1 MDASDEFP
9 PLALDCEVA
18 AAFVTD
24 RLELLGLQVQRSFDL
39 RTAACVS
46 HPEEAC
52 PHRGIAPCTCQLV
65 VLLVYG
71 PDGPPVSLVAHGYEQ
86 RTWFWLVRDPNQPA
100 ESSTQELV
108 RLAFAELTLPAKSV
122 RAASHAP

>member
-1 MDASDEFP
+1 MDAGSEFP
-9 PLALDCEVA
+9 PLALDCEAA

-24 RLELLGLQVQRSFDL
+24 RLELLGLQIQRSFDL

-52 PHRGIAPCTCQLV
+52 PHRGTAPCTCQLV

-71 PDGPPVSLVAHGYEQ
+71 ADGPPVSLVAHGYEQ
-86 RTWFWLVRDPNQPA
+86 RTWFWLVRDPSQPA
-100 ESSTQELV
+100 GSSTQELV
-108 RLAFAELTLPAKSV
+108 RLAFAEMTLPAEPV